1 MTTVAHLTSV
11 HRRTDTRIFLRQ
23 CRSLVEAGYEV
34 VLVVADGHGD
44 TLVDG
49 VRIQDVGQ
57 GQGFRGRL
65 GAALRVFRAARQLR
79 AAIFHIHD
87 PELLPVGWLLRRSG
101 RIVVFDAHEDAPPS

>member
-44 TLVDG
+44 TSVDG

-57 GQGFRGRL
+57 PSGCFEQHGNF
-65 GAALRVFRAARQLR
+65 AR
-79 AAIFHIHD
+79 
-87 PELLPVGWLLRRSG
+87 
-101 RIVVFDAHEDAPPS
+101 PSSTFTTRNFSRWAGC